1 MSFIKKAGLL
11 LMVMLILGVCGC
23 GSTTD
28 TEDTH
33 TPVTLDISAAA
44 SMTNALEEI
53 NALYTQEH
61 SWVTI
66 TPNYAASGTLQ
77 TQIENG
83 APCDVFFSAA
93 AKQMNT
99 LEGKGLLLDGT
110 RFNLLTNSIVLIVP
124 KDSTLG
130 LTSFND
136 LTLDKVKL
144 IAVGD
149 PEFVPAGTYA
159 QKAFTELGVLDAL
172 QSKFVMGAS
181 VTQVLQYV
189 ETGDVDAGITY
200 STDALSSSNVTV
212 VASGPDSINAQ
223 IVYPVSIIKAS
234 TKAEAAQEYLE
245 FLKGAQAK
253 AIFEKYGFLMAAS

>member
-11 LMVMLILGVCGC
+11 LSAVLILGVCGC
-23 GSTTD
+23 GSTD
-28 TEDTH
+28 TSDTN

-44 SMTNALEEI
+44 SMTNALKEV
-53 NALYTQEH
+53 NALYMEEH

-66 TPNYAASGTLQ
+66 TENYAASGTLQ

-93 AKQMNT
+93 PKQMNT
-99 LEGKGLLLDGT
+99 LEGEGLLLDGT
-110 RFNLLTNSIVLIVP
+110 RKDLLTNSIVMIVP
-124 KDSTLG
+124 NDSTLG

-144 IAVGD
+144 IGVGD

-159 QKAFTELGVLDAL
+159 QKAFTELGILDAI
-172 QSKFVMGAS
+172 QSKFVLGAS

-189 ETGDVDAGITY
+189 ETGDVDAGLTY
-200 STDALSSSNVTV
+200 STDALSSNKVTV

-234 TKAEAAQEYLE
+234 TKVEAAQAYLD
-245 FLKGAQAK
+245 FLNTDAVK